1 MVPLLSV
8 LTTDEESDL
17 PLRRISE
24 PPDTSFTVPLQ
35 AELFSGRSA
44 GSRTVVS
51 SSLEEALRMVLVKLF
66 CTRWQ
71 PS

>member
-8 LTTDEESDL
+8 LTTDEESYL

-51 SSLEEALRMVLVKLF
+51 SSLDEALRMVLVKLF